1 MIFADWR
8 KFVTE
13 RERLRREHRVL
24 VWANGCFDLLHPGHL
39 RLLEQAR
46 TLGDCLLVAIN
57 TDASVR
63 ANKGPGRPVVPE
75 QERAEVLAALQF
87 VDYVLQFAEPTPAE
101 AIAGLVPDV
110 LVKGEDWAE
119 DAIIGREAVE
129 AAGGKVVRLALEP
142 GWSTTAILE
151 GIRERWAT

>member
-1 MIFADWR
+1 MIFDHWQAFR
-8 KFVTE
+8 LE
-13 RERLRREHRVL
+13 RGRLRRERRVL
-24 VWANGCFDLLHPGHL
+24 VWTNGCFDLLHPGHL

-63 ANKGPGRPVVPE
+63 ANKGPERPIIPE
-75 QERAEVLAALQF
+75 KERAEVLDALQF
-87 VDYVLQFAEPTPAE
+87 VDYVLLFAEAAPAE
-101 AIAGLVPDV
+101 AIAGVVPDV
-110 LVKGEDWAE
+110 LVKGEDWGE
-119 DAIIGREAVE
+119 DAIIGRETVE

-151 GIRERWAT
+151 RAHSVR